1 MDKSIDF
8 LIKNIMP
15 KQTIVLAISG
25 GPDSM
30 VMFDLF
36 IKIRKELEL
45 TLVCAHVNH
54 SLREESKEE
63 YEFVKDYCNRN
74 NVIFEGTTFDNYTS
88 NIEGEAHDRR
98 YQFFEELIK
107 KYNASYL
114 VTAHHGDDLVET
126 ILMKITRGSSL
137 DGYTG
142 FNKLSTREYYTL
154 IRPLIYY
161 TKDEILKYANDNNI
175 EYRLDKT
182 NESDNYTRNRYR
194 NHVLPVLKNENKD
207 IHLKYLKFS
216 EELSKASL
224 FINNYVSKVYEN
236 TVENNIIN
244 LDILLEEQ
252 DYIVEKVIYEYLKNN
267 YLDNYKLIESKHID
281 SIISVIKSNKPNL
294 SVFLP
299 NNVIIRKEY
308 KTLYLDYL
316 KDDFEYKYE
325 LTNEV
330 KVYNGKFTI
339 LKETDMTNNY
349 VCHLDSKNI
358 KLPLYIRNKKDGDKI
373 EVLNLSGSKKVKDIF
388 IDSKLNITERN
399 IYPILVDSD
408 DKVLWIPGIKK
419 SKYDTIKTG
428 NYDIIIKYEKENEH
442 E

>member
-1 MDKSIDF
+1 MNKSIDF
-8 LIKNIMP
+8 LMKNIEP
-15 KQTIVLAISG
+15 KQNVVLAISG

-36 IKIRKELEL
+36 IKLRKELEL

-63 YEFVKDYCNRN
+63 YEFVKDYCSKND
-74 NVIFEGTTFDNYTS
+74 VIFEGTTFENYTS

-98 YQFFEELIK
+98 YKFFEELIE

-114 VTAHHGDDLVET
+114 ATAHHGDDLVET

-137 DGYTG
+137 EGYTG
-142 FNKLSTREYYTL
+142 FNKLSTREHYTL
-154 IRPLIYY
+154 VRPLIFY
-161 TKDEILKYANDNNI
+161 TKEEIMRYANDNNI

-207 IHLKYLKFS
+207 IHLKYLKYS
-216 EELSKASL
+216 EELSKAST
-224 FINNYVSKVYEN
+224 FINEYVSKVYEN

-244 LDILLEEQ
+244 LDKLLEEQ

-267 YLDNYKLIESKHID
+267 YLDNYKLIESKHIEGIL
-281 SIISVIKSNKPNL
+281 SIIHSNKPNL

-299 NNVIIRKEY
+299 NNVIIRKDY

-316 KDDFEYKYE
+316 KEGFEYKYE
-325 LTNEV
+325 LTDEV

-349 VCHLDSKNI
+349 VCHLNSKDI

-373 EVLNLSGSKKVKDIF
+373 EVLNLSGSKKVKNIF
-388 IDSKLNITERN
+388 IDSKLDITERN
-399 IYPILVDSD
+399 VYPILVDSE
-408 DKVLWIPGIKK
+408 DKILWIPGIKK

-428 NYDIIIKYEKENEH
+428 NYDIIIKYEKENQNE
-442 E
+442 

>member
-8 LIKNIMP
+8 LMKNIMP
-15 KQTIVLAISG
+15 KQTVVLAISG

-36 IKIRKELEL
+36 VKLRKELEL

-63 YEFVKDYCNRN
+63 YEFVKDYCSKND
-74 NVIFEGTTFDNYTS
+74 VIFEGTTFENYTS

-98 YQFFEELIK
+98 YKFFEELIK

-114 VTAHHGDDLVET
+114 ATAHHGDDLVET

-137 DGYTG
+137 EGYTG
-142 FNKLSTREYYTL
+142 FNKLSTREHYTL
-154 IRPLIYY
+154 VRPLIFY
-161 TKDEILKYANDNNI
+161 TKEEIMKYANDNNI

-216 EELSKASL
+216 EELSKAST
-224 FINNYVSKVYEN
+224 FINEYVSKVYEN
-236 TVENNIIN
+236 TVDNNIIN
-244 LDILLEEQ
+244 LDKLLEEQ

-267 YLDNYKLIESKHID
+267 YLDNYKLIESKHIESIL
-281 SIISVIKSNKPNL
+281 SIIHSNKPNL

-299 NNVIIRKEY
+299 NNVIIRKDY

-316 KDDFEYKYE
+316 KEGFEYKYE
-325 LTNEV
+325 LTDEV

-349 VCHLDSKNI
+349 VCHLNSKDI

-388 IDSKLNITERN
+388 IDSKLDITERN
-399 IYPILVDSD
+399 VYPILVDSE

-428 NYDIIIKYEKENEH
+428 NYDIIIKYEKENQNE
-442 E
+442 

>member
-1 MDKSIDF
+1 MNKSIDF
-8 LIKNIMP
+8 LMKNIEP
-15 KQTIVLAISG
+15 KQNIVLAISG

-36 IKIRKELEL
+36 LKLRDELEL

-63 YEFVKDYCNRN
+63 YEFVKSFCEKN
-74 NVIFEGTTFDNYTS
+74 NVIFEGTIFENYSS
-88 NIEGEAHDRR
+88 NIECEAHNRR
-98 YQFFEELIK
+98 YKFFEELIK

-137 DGYTG
+137 DGYVG
-142 FNKLSTREYYTL
+142 FNKISDRDGYKI
-154 IRPLIYY
+154 IRPLVYY
-161 TKDEILKYANDNNI
+161 TKDEILKYAKDNNI

-216 EELSKASL
+216 EEIDKTSK
-224 FINNYVSKVYEN
+224 FINRYVSDIYSKVC
-236 TVENNIIN
+236 ENNIID
-244 LDILLEEQ
+244 LTKLLEED
-252 DYIVEKVIYEYLKNN
+252 DYIIEKVIYEYLKNIYQEDFN
-267 YLDNYKLIESKHID
+267 LIESKHIKNIL
-281 SIISVIKSNKPNL
+281 SIIHSNKPNL
-294 SVFLP
+294 EVFLP
-299 NNVIIRKEY
+299 NNKIISKDY
-308 KTLYLDYL
+308 NKLSMAYL
-316 KDDFEYKYE
+316 KDDFEYKFE
-325 LTNEV
+325 LKDEV
-330 KVYNGKFTI
+330 TVYNGKFTV

-349 VCHLDSKNI
+349 ICHLDSSMI
-358 KLPLYIRNKKDGDKI
+358 KLPLYIRNKREGDKI
-373 EVLNLSGSKKVKDIF
+373 EVLNLSGTKKVKDIF

-399 IYPILVDSD
+399 IYPILVDSE
-408 DKVLWIPGIKK
+408 DKILWIPGIKK

-428 NYDIIIKYEKENEH
+428 NYDIIIKYEKENEN

>member
-1 MDKSIDF
+1 MNKSIEF
-8 LIKNIMP
+8 LKEYVMP
-15 KQTIVLAISG
+15 KQTVVLAISG

-30 VMFDLF
+30 VLFDLF
-36 IKIRKELEL
+36 LKLRDFLEL
-45 TLVCAHVNH
+45 TLVCAHINH

-63 YEFVKDYCNRN
+63 YEFVKEFCNKN
-74 NVIFEGTTFDNYTS
+74 NVIFEGTTFENYTS

-98 YQFFEELIK
+98 YAFFEELIK

-114 VTAHHGDDLVET
+114 ATAHHGDDLVET

-137 DGYTG
+137 DGYSG
-142 FNKLSTREYYTL
+142 FNKISKRDGYSL
-154 IRPLIYY
+154 IRPLIFY
-161 TKDEILKYANDNNI
+161 TKEEILKYANDNNI

-216 EELSKASL
+216 EELSKTSS
-224 FINNYVSKVYEN
+224 FVNKYVSNKYKEV
-236 TVENNIIN
+236 VKDNIIN
-244 LDILLEEQ
+244 LDLLKEEE
-252 DYIVEKVIYEYLKNN
+252 DYIIEKVIYEYLKEN

-281 SIISVIKSNKPNL
+281 SIISIIKSNKPNL

-299 NNVIIRKEY
+299 NNIIIRKDY

-325 LTNEV
+325 LTDEV

-349 VCHLDSKNI
+349 ICHLNSNDI

-388 IDSKLNITERN
+388 IDSKININERN
-399 IYPILVDSD
+399 IYPILVDSE

-419 SKYDTIKTG
+419 SKYDRIKTG
-428 NYDIIIKYEKENEH
+428 NYDIIIKYEKENEN

>member
-1 MDKSIDF
+1 MNKSIDF
-8 LIKNIMP
+8 LMKNIEP
-15 KQTIVLAISG
+15 KQNIVLAISG

-36 IKIRKELEL
+36 LKLRDELEL

-63 YEFVKDYCNRN
+63 YEFVKSFCKKN
-74 NVIFEGTTFDNYTS
+74 NVIFEGTTFENYTS
-88 NIEGEAHDRR
+88 NIESEAHNRR
-98 YQFFEELIK
+98 YKFFEELIK

-137 DGYTG
+137 DGYVG
-142 FNKLSTREYYTL
+142 FNKISDRDGYKI
-154 IRPLIYY
+154 IRPLVYY
-161 TKDEILKYANDNNI
+161 TKDEILKYAKDNNI

-194 NHVLPVLKNENKD
+194 NHILPVLKNENKD

-216 EELSKASL
+216 EEIDKTSK
-224 FINNYVSKVYEN
+224 FINRYVSSVYSKVC
-236 TVENNIIN
+236 ENNIID
-244 LDILLEEQ
+244 LTKLLEED
-252 DYIVEKVIYEYLKNN
+252 DYIIEKVIYEYLKNIYQEDFN
-267 YLDNYKLIESKHID
+267 LIESKHIKNIL
-281 SIISVIKSNKPNL
+281 SIIHSNKPNL
-294 SVFLP
+294 EVFLP
-299 NNVIIRKEY
+299 NNKIISKDY
-308 KTLYLDYL
+308 NKLSMAYL
-316 KDDFEYKYE
+316 KDDFEYKFE
-325 LTNEV
+325 LKDEV
-330 KVYNGKFTI
+330 TVYNGKFTV

-349 VCHLDSKNI
+349 ICHLDSSMI
-358 KLPLYIRNKKDGDKI
+358 KLPLYIRNKREGDKI

-399 IYPILVDSD
+399 IYPILVDSE
-408 DKVLWIPGIKK
+408 DKILWIPGIKK

-428 NYDIIIKYEKENEH
+428 NYDIIIKYEKENEN

>member
-1 MDKSIDF
+1 MNKSINF
-8 LIKNIMP
+8 LRENIMP
-15 KQTIVLAISG
+15 KQSIVLAISG

-36 IKIRKELEL
+36 LKLRDELEL

-63 YEFVKDYCNRN
+63 YEFVKSFCEKN
-74 NVIFEGTTFDNYTS
+74 NVIFEGTTFENYTS
-88 NIEGEAHDRR
+88 NIESEAHNRR
-98 YQFFEELIK
+98 YKFFEELIK

-137 DGYTG
+137 DGYVG
-142 FNKLSTREYYTL
+142 FNKISDRDGYKI
-154 IRPLIYY
+154 IRPLVYY
-161 TKDEILKYANDNNI
+161 TKEEILKYAKDNNI

-216 EELSKASL
+216 EDISSASS
-224 FINNYVSKVYEN
+224 FINDYVSKVYEN
-236 TVENNIIN
+236 TVGNNIIN
-244 LDILLEEQ
+244 LDKLIVEQ
-252 DYIVEKVIYEYLKNN
+252 DYIVEKVIYEYLKNIYQEDFN
-267 YLDNYKLIESKHID
+267 LIESKHIKNIL
-281 SIISVIKSNKPNL
+281 SIIHSNKPNL
-294 SVFLP
+294 EVFLP
-299 NNVIIRKEY
+299 NNKIISKDCN
-308 KTLYLDYL
+308 KLSMAYL
-316 KDDFEYKYE
+316 KDDFEYKFE
-325 LTNEV
+325 LKDEV
-330 KVYNGKFTI
+330 TVYNGKFT
-339 LKETDMTNNY
+339 LVKETDMTNNY
-349 VCHLDSKNI
+349 ICHLDSSMI
-358 KLPLYIRNKKDGDKI
+358 KLPLYIRNKREGDKI

-399 IYPILVDSD
+399 IYPILVDSE
-408 DKVLWIPGIKK
+408 DKILWIPGIKK

-428 NYDIIIKYEKENEH
+428 NYDIIIKYEKENEN

>member
-1 MDKSIDF
+1 MNKSIDF
-8 LIKNIMP
+8 LRENIMP
-15 KQTIVLAISG
+15 KQSIVLAISG

-36 IKIRKELEL
+36 LKLRDELEL

-63 YEFVKDYCNRN
+63 YEFVKSFCEKN
-74 NVIFEGTTFDNYTS
+74 NVIFEGTIFENYSS
-88 NIEGEAHDRR
+88 NIECEAHNRR
-98 YQFFEELIK
+98 YKFFEELIK

-137 DGYTG
+137 DGYVG
-142 FNKLSTREYYTL
+142 FNKISDRDGYKI
-154 IRPLIYY
+154 IRPLVYY
-161 TKDEILKYANDNNI
+161 TKDEILKYAKDNNI

-216 EELSKASL
+216 EEIDKTSK
-224 FINNYVSKVYEN
+224 FINRYVSDIYSKVC
-236 TVENNIIN
+236 ENNIID
-244 LDILLEEQ
+244 LTKLLEED
-252 DYIVEKVIYEYLKNN
+252 DYIIEKVIYEYLKNIYQEDFN
-267 YLDNYKLIESKHID
+267 LIESKHIKNIL
-281 SIISVIKSNKPNL
+281 SIIHSNKPNL
-294 SVFLP
+294 EVFLP
-299 NNVIIRKEY
+299 NNKIISKDY
-308 KTLYLDYL
+308 NKLSMAYL
-316 KDDFEYKYE
+316 KDDFEYKFE
-325 LTNEV
+325 LKDEV
-330 KVYNGKFTI
+330 TVYNGKFTV

-349 VCHLDSKNI
+349 ICHLDSSMI
-358 KLPLYIRNKKDGDKI
+358 KLPLYIRNKREGDKI
-373 EVLNLSGSKKVKDIF
+373 EVLNLSGTKKVKDIF

-399 IYPILVDSD
+399 IYPILVDSE
-408 DKVLWIPGIKK
+408 DKILWIPGIKK

-428 NYDIIIKYEKENEH
+428 NYDIIIKYEKENEN

>member
-1 MDKSIDF
+1 MNKSIDF
-8 LIKNIMP
+8 LMKNIEP
-15 KQTIVLAISG
+15 KQNIVLAISG

-36 IKIRKELEL
+36 LKLRDSLEL
-45 TLVCAHVNH
+45 SLVCAHVNH

-63 YEFVKDYCNRN
+63 YEFVKSFCEKN
-74 NVIFEGTTFDNYTS
+74 NVIFEGTTFENYTS
-88 NIEGEAHDRR
+88 NIESEAHNRR
-98 YQFFEELIK
+98 YKFFEELIK
-107 KYNASYL
+107 KYNAKYL

-137 DGYTG
+137 DGYVG
-142 FNKLSTREYYTL
+142 FNKISDRDGYKI
-154 IRPLIYY
+154 IRPLIFY
-161 TKDEILKYANDNNI
+161 TKEEILEYAKDNNI

-194 NHVLPVLKNENKD
+194 NHVLPALKNENKD

-216 EELSKASL
+216 EDISSASS
-224 FINNYVSKVYEN
+224 FINGYVSKVYEN
-236 TVENNIIN
+236 TVENSIIN
-244 LDILLEEQ
+244 LDKLLVEQ
-252 DYIVEKVIYEYLKNN
+252 DYIVEKVIYEYLKNIYQEDFN
-267 YLDNYKLIESKHID
+267 LIESKHIRNIL
-281 SIISVIKSNKPNL
+281 SIIHSNKPNL
-294 SVFLP
+294 EVFLP
-299 NNVIIRKEY
+299 NNKIISKDY
-308 KTLYLDYL
+308 NKLSMAYL

-325 LTNEV
+325 LKDEV
-330 KVYNGKFTI
+330 TVYNGKFTI

-349 VCHLDSKNI
+349 ICHLDSSMI
-358 KLPLYIRNKKDGDKI
+358 KLPLYVRNKREGDKI

-408 DKVLWIPGIKK
+408 DKILWIPGIKK

>member
-8 LIKNIMP
+8 LMKNIMP
-15 KQTIVLAISG
+15 KQTVVLAISG

-36 IKIRKELEL
+36 VKLRKELEL

-63 YEFVKDYCNRN
+63 YEFVKDYCSKND
-74 NVIFEGTTFDNYTS
+74 VIFEGTTFENYTS

-98 YQFFEELIK
+98 YKFFEELIE

-114 VTAHHGDDLVET
+114 ATAHHGDDLVET

-137 DGYTG
+137 EGYTG
-142 FNKLSTREYYTL
+142 FNKLSTREHYTL
-154 IRPLIYY
+154 VRPLIFY
-161 TKDEILKYANDNNI
+161 TKEEIMKYANDNNI

-194 NHVLPVLKNENKD
+194 NHVLPALKNENKD
-207 IHLKYLKFS
+207 IHLKYFKFS
-216 EELSKASL
+216 EELSKAST
-224 FINNYVSKVYEN
+224 FINEYVSKVYEN
-236 TVENNIIN
+236 AVDNNIIN
-244 LDILLEEQ
+244 LDKLLEEQ

-267 YLDNYKLIESKHID
+267 YLDNYKLIESKHIESIL
-281 SIISVIKSNKPNL
+281 SIIHSNKPNL

-299 NNVIIRKEY
+299 NNVIIRKDY

-316 KDDFEYKYE
+316 KEGFEYKYE
-325 LTNEV
+325 LTDEV

-349 VCHLDSKNI
+349 VCHLNSKDI

-388 IDSKLNITERN
+388 IDSKLDITERN
-399 IYPILVDSD
+399 VYPILVDSE
-408 DKVLWIPGIKK
+408 DKILWIPGIKK

-428 NYDIIIKYEKENEH
+428 NYDIIIKYEKENQNE
-442 E
+442 

>member
-8 LIKNIMP
+8 LMKNIMP
-15 KQTIVLAISG
+15 KQTVVLAISG

-36 IKIRKELEL
+36 VKLRKELEL

-63 YEFVKDYCNRN
+63 YEFVKDYCSKND
-74 NVIFEGTTFDNYTS
+74 VIFEGTTFENYTS

-98 YQFFEELIK
+98 YKFFEELIE

-114 VTAHHGDDLVET
+114 ATAHHGDDLVET

-137 DGYTG
+137 EGYTG
-142 FNKLSTREYYTL
+142 FNKLSTREHYTL
-154 IRPLIYY
+154 VRPLIFY
-161 TKDEILKYANDNNI
+161 TKEEIMKYANDNNI

-194 NHVLPVLKNENKD
+194 NHVLPALKNENKD

-216 EELSKASL
+216 EELSKAST
-224 FINNYVSKVYEN
+224 FINEYVSKVYEN
-236 TVENNIIN
+236 AVDNNIIN
-244 LDILLEEQ
+244 LDKLLEEQ

-267 YLDNYKLIESKHID
+267 YLDNYKLIESKHIESIL
-281 SIISVIKSNKPNL
+281 SIIHSNKPNL

-299 NNVIIRKEY
+299 NNVIIRKDY

-316 KDDFEYKYE
+316 KEGFEYKYE
-325 LTNEV
+325 LM
-330 KVYNGKFTI
+330 K
-339 LKETDMTNNY
+339 
-349 VCHLDSKNI
+349 
-358 KLPLYIRNKKDGDKI
+358 
-373 EVLNLSGSKKVKDIF
+373 
-388 IDSKLNITERN
+388 
-399 IYPILVDSD
+399 
-408 DKVLWIPGIKK
+408 
-419 SKYDTIKTG
+419 
-428 NYDIIIKYEKENEH
+428 
-442 E
+442 

>member
-1 MDKSIDF
+1 MDKSIGF
-8 LIKNIMP
+8 LMKNIMP
-15 KQTIVLAISG
+15 KQTVVLAISG

-36 IKIRKELEL
+36 IKLRKELEL

-63 YEFVKDYCNRN
+63 YEFVKDFCSKND
-74 NVIFEGTTFDNYTS
+74 VIFEGTTFENYTS

-98 YQFFEELIK
+98 YKFFEELIE

-114 VTAHHGDDLVET
+114 ATAHHGDDLVET

-137 DGYTG
+137 EGYTG
-142 FNKLSTREYYTL
+142 FNKLSTREHYTL
-154 IRPLIYY
+154 VRPLIFY
-161 TKDEILKYANDNNI
+161 TKDEIMKYANDNNI

-182 NESDNYTRNRYR
+182 NKSDNYTRNRYR

-216 EELSKASL
+216 EELSKAST
-224 FINNYVSKVYEN
+224 FINDYVSKVYEN

-244 LDILLEEQ
+244 LDKLLEEQ
-252 DYIVEKVIYEYLKNN
+252 YYIVEKVIYEYLKNN
-267 YLDNYKLIESKHID
+267 YLDNYKLIESKHIESIL
-281 SIISVIKSNKPNL
+281 SIIHSNKPNL

-299 NNVIIRKEY
+299 NNVIIRKDY

-316 KDDFEYKYE
+316 KEGFEYKYE
-325 LTNEV
+325 LTDEV
-330 KVYNGKFTI
+330 IVYNGKFTI
-339 LKETDMTNNY
+339 LNETDMTNNY
-349 VCHLDSKNI
+349 VCHLNSKDI

-399 IYPILVDSD
+399 VYPILVDSE
-408 DKVLWIPGIKK
+408 DKILWIPGIKK

-428 NYDIIIKYEKENEH
+428 NYDIIIKYEKENQNE
-442 E
+442 

>member
-1 MDKSIDF
+1 MNKSIEF
-8 LIKNIMP
+8 LKENVMP

-30 VMFDLF
+30 VLFDLF
-36 IKIRKELEL
+36 LKLRNFLEL

-63 YEFVKDYCNRN
+63 YEFVKGFCNKN
-74 NVIFEGTTFDNYTS
+74 NVIFEGTTFENYTS

-98 YQFFEELIK
+98 YKFFEELIE

-114 VTAHHGDDLVET
+114 ATAHHGDDLVET

-137 DGYTG
+137 EGYTG
-142 FNKLSTREYYTL
+142 FNKLSTREHYIL
-154 IRPLIYY
+154 VRPLIFY
-161 TKDEILKYANDNNI
+161 TKEEIMKYANDNNI

-216 EELSKASL
+216 EELSKASS
-224 FINNYVSKVYEN
+224 FINDYVSKVYEN

-244 LDILLEEQ
+244 LDKLLEEQ

-267 YLDNYKLIESKHID
+267 YLDNYKLIESKHIESIL
-281 SIISVIKSNKPNL
+281 SIIHSKKPNL

-299 NNVIIRKEY
+299 NNVIIRKDY

-316 KDDFEYKYE
+316 KEGFEYKYE
-325 LTNEV
+325 LTDEV

-349 VCHLDSKNI
+349 VCHLNSKDI

-388 IDSKLNITERN
+388 IDSKININERN
-399 IYPILVDSD
+399 IYPILVDSE

-419 SKYDTIKTG
+419 SKYDRIKTG
-428 NYDIIIKYEKENEH
+428 NYDIIIKYEKENEN

>member
-8 LIKNIMP
+8 LMKNIMP
-15 KQTIVLAISG
+15 KQTVVLAISG

-36 IKIRKELEL
+36 VKLRKELEL

-63 YEFVKDYCNRN
+63 YEFVKDYCSKND
-74 NVIFEGTTFDNYTS
+74 VIFEGTTFENYTS

-98 YQFFEELIK
+98 YKFFEELIE

-114 VTAHHGDDLVET
+114 ATAHHGDDLVET

-137 DGYTG
+137 EGYTG
-142 FNKLSTREYYTL
+142 FNKLSTREHYTL
-154 IRPLIYY
+154 VRPLIFY
-161 TKDEILKYANDNNI
+161 TKEEIMKYANDNNI

-194 NHVLPVLKNENKD
+194 NHVLPALKNENKD

-216 EELSKASL
+216 EELSKAST
-224 FINNYVSKVYEN
+224 FINEYVSKVYEN
-236 TVENNIIN
+236 AVDNNIIN
-244 LDILLEEQ
+244 LDKLLEEQ

-267 YLDNYKLIESKHID
+267 YLDNYKLIESKHIESIL
-281 SIISVIKSNKPNL
+281 SIIHSNKPNL

-299 NNVIIRKEY
+299 NNVIIRKDY

-316 KDDFEYKYE
+316 KEGFEYKYE
-325 LTNEV
+325 LTDEV

-349 VCHLDSKNI
+349 VCHLNSKDI

-388 IDSKLNITERN
+388 IDSKLDITERN
-399 IYPILVDSD
+399 VYPILVDSE
-408 DKVLWIPGIKK
+408 DKILWIPGIKK

-428 NYDIIIKYEKENEH
+428 NYDIIIKYEKENQNE
-442 E
+442 

>member
-1 MDKSIDF
+1 MNKSIDF
-8 LIKNIMP
+8 LKDNIMP
-15 KQTIVLAISG
+15 KQSIVLAISG

-36 IKIRKELEL
+36 LKLREELEL

-63 YEFVKDYCNRN
+63 YEFVKSFCEKN
-74 NVIFEGTTFDNYTS
+74 NVLFEGTTFENYSS
-88 NIEGEAHDRR
+88 NIESEAHNRR
-98 YQFFEELIK
+98 YKFFEELIK

-137 DGYTG
+137 DGYVG
-142 FNKLSTREYYTL
+142 FNKISDRDGYKI
-154 IRPLIYY
+154 IRPLVYY
-161 TKDEILKYANDNNI
+161 TKDEILKYAKDNSI

-216 EELSKASL
+216 EEIDKTSK
-224 FINNYVSKVYEN
+224 FINRYVSSVYSKVC
-236 TVENNIIN
+236 ENNIID
-244 LDILLEEQ
+244 LTKLLEED
-252 DYIVEKVIYEYLKNN
+252 DYIIEKVIYEYLKNIYQEDFN
-267 YLDNYKLIESKHID
+267 LIESKHIKNIL
-281 SIISVIKSNKPNL
+281 SIIHSNKPNL
-294 SVFLP
+294 EVFLP
-299 NNVIIRKEY
+299 NNKIISKDY
-308 KTLYLDYL
+308 NKLSMAYL
-316 KDDFEYKYE
+316 KDDFEYKFE
-325 LTNEV
+325 LKDEV
-330 KVYNGKFTI
+330 TVYNGKFTI
-339 LKETDMTNNY
+339 VKETDMTNNY
-349 VCHLDSKNI
+349 ICHLDSSMI
-358 KLPLYIRNKKDGDKI
+358 KLPLYVRNKREGDKI

-399 IYPILVDSD
+399 IYPVLVDSE
-408 DKVLWIPGIKK
+408 DKILWIPGIKK
-419 SKYDTIKTG
+419 SKYDRIKTG
-428 NYDIIIKYEKENEH
+428 NYDIIIKYEKENEN